1 MIRVIF
7 AAPTDLAPELGA
19 TVLFRGNVDRVRATG
34 LEEVRRIA
42 DEGKLD
48 LVILDSALPAAAEL
62 VEGLRRDPLTR
73 STAIVVLGRSEFG
86 FAHLDLLEAG
96 ANAILPLP
104 PGHDWDDRLM
114 RLIHVP
120 VRRVTRFSVGLAIE
134 GGLRS
139 GLTFTGRVLNL
150 SVHGILLECPP
161 SLDVGEDLR
170 FWFDLPDGQ
179 GPVHG
184 EGTVVRQTPPSQFG
198 VELCHVEGN
207 GRVRIKRYVESGGPD

>member
-1 MIRVIF
+1 VIRVVL
-7 AAPTDLAPELGA
+7 AAPADLAQELGG
-19 TVLFRGNVDRVRATG
+19 TVLFRRNVDRVKATS
-34 LEEVRRIA
+34 LEAVRRVA
-42 DEGKLD
+42 DGGKLD
-48 LVILDSALPAAAEL
+48 LVVLDSALPGAAGI

-73 STAIVVLGRSEFG
+73 ATAIAILGRSEFG

-120 VRRVTRFSVGLAIE
+120 VRKVTRFPAGLAIE

-139 GLTFTGRVLNL
+139 GLTFSGRVLNL
-150 SVHGILLECPP
+150 SVHGILLECTQPL
-161 SLDVGEDLR
+161 SVGEDLR
-170 FWFDLPDGQ
+170 FWFDMPAGY
-179 GPVHG
+179 GPVRG
-184 EGTVVRQTPPSQFG
+184 AGTVVRQTPPAHFG
-198 VELCHVEGN
+198 VELTHVEGD